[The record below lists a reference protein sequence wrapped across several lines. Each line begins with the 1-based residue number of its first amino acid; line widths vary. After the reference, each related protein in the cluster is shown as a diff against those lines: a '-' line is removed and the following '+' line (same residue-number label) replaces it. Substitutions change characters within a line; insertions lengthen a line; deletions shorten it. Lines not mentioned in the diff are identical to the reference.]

1 MAAERQ
7 TADVFDYVIV
17 GAGAAGCVLANRLAA
32 DGRHTVCVLEA
43 GPRDHNIYL
52 HIPGGFLKAVTN
64 PKYAW
69 QFKTEPSEGTAG
81 RQITVQQGKTL
92 GGSTAINGFNYNRGQ
107 SGDFDTWAQMGNR
120 GWGYA
125 DVLPYF
131 KRTERRMGS
140 ADERYRGAEGSLPI
154 TDCDWRHPLCDAFIE
169 AAIDFGIP
177 ANPDYNAETQTG
189 VGYFQRWIQ
198 NGWRI
203 SAARAFLRPAA
214 KSHNLEIRT
223 NAHATAIVFEG
234 KRAVGVR
241 YRQGPGHPVREVRI
255 RREVI
260 VAGGGANSPKLLQLS
275 GIGPAALLG
284 KLGIPVL
291 HELPG
296 VGANL
301 RDHYMVRLVARVK
314 GVETIN
320 DVSRGPRLWREIA
333 KWTLGQPSIL
343 AVSPS
348 VAYGF
353 ANSHDLSLTPDIQ
366 LNFTPGSYMKSVSGM
381 LDKFPGM
388 TLGFYQLRPASTGY
402 VHARSPDPFE
412 DPILQPNYLADP
424 QDQQVALDGI
434 KLVRRLLSSPKLQPY
449 YEREESPG
457 ASVTE
462 DADLL
467 TFARENGSTA
477 YHLIGACR
485 MGPRTD
491 PSAVVDDQLRVY
503 GLEGLRAADSSIM
516 PTMPSANTCA
526 SSYMIGEKAAD
537 MILGKQPLEAQI
549 LGPLADNLNPRPG
562 SERLS
567 A

>member
-1 MAAERQ
+1 MTTERQ
-7 TADVFDYVIV
+7 SADVFDYVIV

-32 DGRHTVCVLEA
+32 DPRNTVCILEA
-43 GPRDHNIYL
+43 GPRDHNLYL

-64 PKYAW
+64 PRYAW
-69 QFKTEPSEGTAG
+69 QFRTEPSEGTAG
-81 RQITVQQGKTL
+81 RQITVQQGKAL

-107 SGDFDTWAQMGNR
+107 PGDFDTWAQLGNR

-131 KRTERRMGS
+131 KRTERRIGTS
-140 ADERYRGAEGSLPI
+140 DERYRGSEGALPI
-154 TDCDWRHPLCDAFIE
+154 TDCDWRHPLCDAFID
-169 AAIDFGIP
+169 AAVGLGLP
-177 ANPDYNAETQTG
+177 RNPDYNAETQTG

-214 KSHNLEIRT
+214 RNKNLEIRT
-223 NAHATAIVFEG
+223 HAHATAVLIEG
-234 KRAVGVR
+234 RRAVGIS
-241 YRQGPGHPVREVRI
+241 YSQGPGHPIREVKA

-260 VAGGGANSPKLLQLS
+260 VASGGANSPKLLQLS
-275 GIGPAALLG
+275 GVGPAALLQ

-291 HELPG
+291 HDLPG

-314 GVETIN
+314 DVETIN

-333 KWTLGQPSIL
+333 RWALGQPSIL

-348 VAYGF
+348 VAFGF
-353 ANSHDLSLTPDIQ
+353 ANARDLSHAPDIQ
-366 LNFTPGSYMKSVSGM
+366 LNFTPGSYMKSVTGM

-388 TLGFYQLRPASTGY
+388 TLGFYQLRPESTGY
-402 VHARSPDPFE
+402 VHARSADPFE
-412 DPILQPNYLADP
+412 DPIIQPNYLAHSE
-424 QDQQVALDGI
+424 DQQVAIAGI
-434 KLVRRLLSSPKLQPY
+434 KVARQLLLAPELRRY

-457 ASVTE
+457 ASIFE

-467 TFARENGSTA
+467 SFARENGSTA

-485 MGPRTD
+485 MGPKNDRT
-491 PSAVVDDQLRVY
+491 AVVDDELHVY
-503 GLEGLRAADSSIM
+503 GIEGLRVVDSSVM

-526 SSYMIGEKAAD
+526 STYMIAEKAAD
-537 MILGKQPLEAQI
+537 MILGKPPLEAHI
-549 LGPLADNLNPRPG
+549 PGRLAEQHAQR
-562 SERLS
+562 S